1 MGNFSRYK
9 YWILTLLVS
18 ALSFKVV
25 QLRFR
30 RHQLEKVK
38 IDILYHEVL
47 DKLVNQVR
55 LSHENSNINRYI
67 GANQLR
73 DLILSSEDDL
83 SERVRLWNF
92 VGNKVEHNTNVVSKI
107 MENHGEIMKVWEWI
121 SDENR

>member
-1 MGNFSRYK
+1 MGSISRYK
-9 YWILTLLVS
+9 YWLLTLLL
-18 ALSFKVV
+18 AILSFKAI

-30 RHQLEKVK
+30 RYQLEKVK
-38 IDILYHEVL
+38 IDILYQEVL

-55 LSHENSNINRYI
+55 VSRDNSNINRYI

-92 VGNKVEHNTNVVSKI
+92 VGQKIEHNTNVTSKI
-107 MENHGEIMKVWEWI
+107 IENHGEIMTVWEWI
-121 SDENR
+121 GDER

>member
-1 MGNFSRYK
+1 MGNVSRYK
-9 YWILTLLVS
+9 YWILSLLLSV
-18 ALSFKVV
+18 LSFKAI

-30 RHQLEKVK
+30 RYQLEKIK
-38 IDILYHEVL
+38 IDILYQEVL
-47 DKLVNQVR
+47 DKLVKQVKLAR
-55 LSHENSNINRYI
+55 ENSNINRYI

-83 SERVRLWNF
+83 SERVRLWNH

-121 SDENR
+121 SEER